1 MLSKP
6 SITWTSKKVFIVL
19 ETKRVKKLFFLDFI
33 INYYYYTVK
42 STMIIKIGVKYKIHL
57 VGIFSF
63 KISESNFTIFL
74 GVHRI

>member
-33 INYYYYTVK
+33 IKLLLLHCKKHDDY
-42 STMIIKIGVKYKIHL
+42 KIGVK
-57 VGIFSF
+57 
-63 KISESNFTIFL
+63 
-74 GVHRI
+74 